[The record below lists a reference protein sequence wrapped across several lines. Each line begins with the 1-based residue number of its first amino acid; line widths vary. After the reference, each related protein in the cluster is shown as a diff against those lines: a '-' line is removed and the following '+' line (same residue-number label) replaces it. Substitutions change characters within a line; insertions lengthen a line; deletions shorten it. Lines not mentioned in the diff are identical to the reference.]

1 MEAANFD
8 NLEKSLA
15 ENQFLGGY
23 FQPLF
28 IHPYSIDKPQITL
41 TEKLMNN

>member
-1 MEAANFD
+1 MEAANLD
-8 NLEKSLA
+8 HLEKSLA

-23 FQPLF
+23 VHSLDND
-28 IHPYSIDKPQITL
+28 PYCIDKPQITL